1 MDEKN
6 PTGRNSFIV
15 MAFTLLSRLLGIV
28 RIRIFG
34 SVLGASSLAD
44 AVNFSFNI
52 PNNLRKLFAEGALS
66 AAIVPQFSR
75 IEDDEQRAQRLFSA
89 FLALQI
95 LLGVL
100 IMAAAI
106 LLRKP
111 IVMFLSDFSDP
122 EQNRLAIELLPFFSV
137 FLVFIL
143 LSAYFSAVLQSRN
156 LFLIQSFAPLLF
168 SISVISSLLLLS
180 DRLGPFS
187 MAFGAVLGGFLQM
200 VCTAVRLRSKGL
212 RLIPDFR
219 FRSAD
224 FRDVASRWMPAIAI
238 SAISMASTQAAFYFA
253 SSLGS
258 GAVSAFTNSLIF
270 WQTPYGIFFTAV
282 STVFFPLMSVRMG
295 EELSA
300 SYREGLERLSGFLI
314 PSAVFLFFFRH
325 DAVSVL
331 LVTGRFTL
339 DNALMTS
346 QVLGIFLIGMA
357 LTAWYSFTQKL
368 CYCIGRQRKA
378 LRISVAVCVLDICFT
393 ALFIKLGLGIS
404 SLALANLIANAI
416 GCALLFLA
424 VRGGIGGFRLK
435 AFALH
440 LLKIAAGCIPMIV
453 FCVAVKS
460 GAAGEYLAEYWRSGS
475 SLLNLAVFC
484 GLAGVGISLV
494 LAAFRMLRIK
504 LF

>member
-1 MDEKN
+1 MDAKKSV
-6 PTGRNSFIV
+6 GRNSFIV
-15 MAFTLLSRLLGIV
+15 MAFTFLSRLLGIV

-34 SVLGASSLAD
+34 SVLGASSVAD

-75 IEDDEQRAQRLFSA
+75 IEDDEQRTQRLFSA
-89 FLALQI
+89 FLALQM
-95 LLGVL
+95 LLGGL
-100 IMAAAI
+100 IIAVGV

-137 FLVFIL
+137 FLAFIL

-168 SISVISSLLLLS
+168 SISVIFSLLLLS
-180 DRLGPFS
+180 HRLGPFS
-187 MAFGAVLGGFLQM
+187 MAFGAILGGFLQM
-200 VCTAVRLRSKGL
+200 LCTAIRLRSKGV
-212 RLIPDFR
+212 RFIPDFR
-219 FRSAD
+219 FRSED
-224 FRDVASRWMPAIAI
+224 FREVASRWMPAMGI

-282 STVFFPLMSVRMG
+282 STVFFPLMSVKMG
-295 EELSA
+295 KELSA
-300 SYREGLERLSGFLI
+300 SYREGLERLSGFLV
-314 PSAVFLFFFRH
+314 PSAVFLFFFRR

-331 LVTGRFTL
+331 LVTGKFTL

-346 QVLGIFLIGMA
+346 RVLGIFLIGMT
-357 LTAWYSFTQKL
+357 LIAWYSFTQKL
-368 CYCIGRQRKA
+368 CYCIGQQRKA
-378 LRISVAVCVLDICFT
+378 LRISVAVCGLDICLT

-416 GCALLFLA
+416 GCALLFFA
-424 VRGGIGGFRLK
+424 VRSGIDGFESR
-435 AFALH
+435 AFVLH
-440 LLKIAAGCIPMIV
+440 LLKIAVGCIPMIG
-453 FCVAVKS
+453 FCIAVKS
-460 GAAGEYLAEYWRSGS
+460 GAAGEYLAGYWRSGS
-475 SLLNLAVFC
+475 SLLNFAVFC
-484 GLAGVGISLV
+484 GLAGVGAGLV
-494 LAAFRMLRIK
+494 LVTFRMLRIK